1 MSLSFR
7 SGSTSTIEKKQLE
20 NVFKNC
26 LDILRNQE
34 AIVGDKAMRNLSFL
48 IILKMIEQYIGFKGE
63 TDKKIFIDDDSH
75 YDLSQYSQKEKEK
88 IFSIMKYSNLIKEK
102 VDNLPAQ
109 IQCLWSEVLSVH
121 PSTKSIFQKD
131 KSFDIQKGITFK
143 MLFEQ
148 LNKVALENTDFDVLG
163 NAYEEVIKD
172 VMTGKIFGQFF
183 TQPIIKNLM
192 VKLIDPQID
201 TAGRI
206 ESICDPAMGT
216 GGFLITYLKYVKEK
230 AKSKNIELD
239 WNHITTNSVY
249 GQEISTDT
257 FQLAMSNLLISSGH
271 IFNLQNGDSLSRPIE
286 EKFDN
291 VLANP
296 PFGIDINYNNFKKE
310 LVQKYLPIPSNNAV
324 CLFLQAIIYM
334 LKINGKCAVVVP
346 VGEVCK
352 NKKNKSLVDMRK
364 YLLQTC
370 NLKEVIQL
378 PSGIFTNAG
387 VNTCIFYFV
396 KKNNQPN
403 KLFETKQVHFYDFNF
418 DKNEKKH
425 LCTATI
431 EQLKN
436 NDFCIYHADYS
447 NDNEQL
453 ENLADDVKM
462 CKIND
467 ICTFLP
473 KSKRQASFG
482 KEEGSFPFFTSS
494 QILKKYCN
502 ETDYNDECII
512 IGTGGNANIKY
523 CNGKFSCSTDN
534 FILKTKDKSSVSI
547 KYIFY
552 YLLSNMH
559 LLQKAFQGYST
570 INHLSKE
577 YLQNLSIPI
586 PPLNK
591 QNEIIDNFVEEEE
604 MIQKLQKKI
613 EQHKK
618 IMVTFLHQSLTK

>member
-1 MSLSFR
+1 MSLSN
-7 SGSTSTIEKKQLE
+7 EKKKLE

-48 IILKMIEQYIGFKGE
+48 IIFKMIEQHIGNKGE
-63 TDKKIFIDDDSH
+63 SDKKIFIDDDSQF
-75 YDLSQYSQKEKEK
+75 DLSQYSQKEKEK
-88 IFSIMKYSNLIKEK
+88 IFSIIKYSNLIKEK
-102 VDNLPAQ
+102 TENLPTQ

-121 PSTKSIFQKD
+121 PATKSIFQKD
-131 KSFDIQKGITFK
+131 KSFDIKKGITFK
-143 MLFEQ
+143 MMFEQ
-148 LNKVALENTDFDVLG
+148 LNKVDLQHTDFDVLG

-192 VKLIDPQID
+192 VQLIDPHID

-206 ESICDPAMGT
+206 ESVCDPAMGT
-216 GGFLITYLKYVKEK
+216 GGFLITYLKYIKEK
-230 AKSKNIELD
+230 GKSKNIELD
-239 WNHITTNSVY
+239 WNHITNNSVY
-249 GQEISTDT
+249 GKEISTDT

-271 IFNLQNGDSLSRPIE
+271 IFNLQNGDSLANPIE

-310 LVQKYLPIPSNNAV
+310 IIQHYLPIPSNNAV

-334 LKINGKCAVVVP
+334 LKVNGKCAVVVP

-352 NKKNKSLVDMRK
+352 NKKTKSLVECRRF
-364 YLLQTC
+364 LLQTC
-370 NLKEVIQL
+370 ELKEVIQL

-396 KKNNQPN
+396 KKTCQPN
-403 KLFETKQVHFYDFNF
+403 KLFETKQVKFYDFNF
-418 DKNEKKH
+418 DRNEKT
-425 LCTATI
+425 LICSVDI
-431 EQLKN
+431 DQLKN
-436 NDFCIYHADYS
+436 NDFCLYHGDYTTS
-447 NDNEQL
+447 ELENEQK
-453 ENLADDVKM
+453 LADDVKVER
-462 CKIND
+462 IAD

-482 KEEGSFPFFTSS
+482 KETGTYPFFTSS
-494 QILKKYCN
+494 QILKKYCE
-502 ETDYNDECII
+502 ETDYNDECIV

-523 CNGKFSCSTDN
+523 CHGKFSCSTDN
-534 FILKTKDKSSVSI
+534 FILKSRDNSTVSI
-547 KYIFY
+547 KYVFH
-552 YLLSNMH
+552 YLLSNIH

-577 YLQNLSIPI
+577 YLQNLTIPI

-591 QNEIIDNFVEEEE
+591 QQDIIDNFIEEEE
-604 MIQKLQKKI
+604 MILKLQKRI

-618 IMVTFLHQSLTK
+618 NMITFLQQTLTN